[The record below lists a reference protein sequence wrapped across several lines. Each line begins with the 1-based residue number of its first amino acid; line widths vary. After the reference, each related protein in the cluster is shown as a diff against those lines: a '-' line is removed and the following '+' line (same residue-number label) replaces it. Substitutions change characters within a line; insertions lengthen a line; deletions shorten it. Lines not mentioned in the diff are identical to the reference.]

1 MAQDK
6 GWASSVESK
15 EDLGVAKV
23 HQQLHTGA
31 LRLELDGV
39 AISWNS
45 TIREF
50 KNGHAQYLAETL
62 EQPFFLPKDTAA
74 LRHMRQL
81 NLFMSLKRDLA
92 LVSFPTCLTEGIF
105 SFSFLFYFLFLTY
118 SLVVYM

>member
-1 MAQDK
+1 M
-6 GWASSVESK
+6 
-15 EDLGVAKV
+15 AKV

-92 LVSFPTCLTEGIF
+92 LISFPTCLTEGVF
-105 SFSFLFYFLFLTY
+105 SFSLLFYFLFLTY